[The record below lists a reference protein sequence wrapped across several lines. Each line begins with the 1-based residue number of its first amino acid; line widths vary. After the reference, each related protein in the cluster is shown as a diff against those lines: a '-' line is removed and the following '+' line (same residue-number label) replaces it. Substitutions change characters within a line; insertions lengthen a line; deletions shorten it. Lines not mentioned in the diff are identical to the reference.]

1 MSETIRVPRS
11 GRNRDSS
18 FWGII
23 EVDRT
28 RLYIRDGNQDRDRDQ
43 DKDRDTDR
51 DQDRDTDRHRD
62 RDRHRGKDRDS
73 ERGEQ
78 PAGSHLEAL
87 PVMDVPGGPGL
98 RNGWSRR
105 DSEGEI
111 VVRLGS

>member
-11 GRNRDSS
+11 GRNRNRNRDSNRDSS

-28 RLYIRDGNQDRDRDQ
+28 RLYIRDRDQ
-43 DKDRDTDR
+43 NQDR
-51 DQDRDTDRHRD
+51 DQDRNRDMDRNRD
-62 RDRHRGKDRDS
+62 RGRDRSRERDS

-78 PAGSHLEAL
+78 PAGSRLEAL

-98 RNGWSRR
+98 RSGWSRR